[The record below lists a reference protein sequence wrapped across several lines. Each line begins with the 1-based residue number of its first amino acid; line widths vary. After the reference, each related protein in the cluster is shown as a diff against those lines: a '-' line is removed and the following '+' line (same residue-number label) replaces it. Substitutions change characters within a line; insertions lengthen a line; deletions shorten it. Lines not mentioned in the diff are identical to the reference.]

1 MSLSPRVA
9 LSVIVPCYDEEASL
23 PALYNRLTRV
33 CAETAGDDY
42 EIVLVN
48 DGSRDRTWPMIALLA
63 ESDRHVEGVNLS
75 RDYGHQIALTAGL
88 SICRGARVLV
98 IDADLQDPPELL
110 PEMLRLMDAGAD
122 VVYGQ
127 RIERQGESPFKRWSA
142 SLFYRLLGAL
152 AEIEMPMDAGDFRLI
167 SRRALDVLNSMPEQ
181 HRFVRGMVSWI
192 GFNQVALPYRR
203 EARANGTTKYPLS
216 RMLAFATDAI
226 TAFSVRP
233 LRISSGLAVLFA
245 LCGLVVMG
253 YAIYSWRAGV
263 AVAGWTSLMCV
274 VLIMGSAQLF
284 VLGIFGEYLG
294 RLAVESK
301 RRPLYVVKEIR
312 CMKADEPVAAQP
324 APLAALA
331 RLKA

>member
-1 MSLSPRVA
+1 MSHSSRVA
-9 LSVIVPCYDEEASL
+9 LSVVVPCYGEEASL
-23 PALYNRLTRV
+23 PALYNRVTRV

-48 DGSRDRTWPMIALLA
+48 DGSKDRTWPLIALLA
-63 ESDRHVEGVNLS
+63 ESDRHVVGVNLS
-75 RDYGHQIALTAGL
+75 RNHGHQIALTAGL
-88 SICRGARVLV
+88 AICRGGRILVL
-98 IDADLQDPPELL
+98 DADLQDPPELL

-122 VVYGQ
+122 VVYGR

-152 AEIEMPMDAGDFRLI
+152 AEIEMPADAGDFRLI

-181 HRFVRGMVSWI
+181 HRFVRGMVTWI
-192 GFNQVALPYRR
+192 GFTQVALPYRR
-203 EARANGTTKYPLS
+203 EPRAHGTSKYPLS
-216 RMLAFATDAI
+216 RMIAFATDAI

-233 LRISSGLAVLFA
+233 LRLSSGLAVLFA
-245 LCGLVVMG
+245 LMGLLVMG
-253 YAIYSWRAGV
+253 YAIYSWRTGV

-312 CMKADEPVAAQP
+312 SMTADEPLAAQL
-324 APLAALA
+324 APTAAVT

>member
-1 MSLSPRVA
+1 MSHSSRVA
-9 LSVIVPCYDEEASL
+9 LSVVVPCYGEEASL
-23 PALYNRLTRV
+23 PALYNRVTRV

-48 DGSRDRTWPMIALLA
+48 DGSKDRTWPLIALLA
-63 ESDRHVEGVNLS
+63 ESDRHVVGVNLS
-75 RDYGHQIALTAGL
+75 RNHGHQIALTAGL
-88 SICRGARVLV
+88 AICRGGRILVL
-98 IDADLQDPPELL
+98 DADLQDPPELL

-122 VVYGQ
+122 VVYGR

-152 AEIEMPMDAGDFRLI
+152 AEIEMPADAGDFRLI

-192 GFNQVALPYRR
+192 GFTQVALPYRR
-203 EARANGTTKYPLS
+203 EPRAHGTSKYPLS
-216 RMLAFATDAI
+216 RMIAFATDAI

-233 LRISSGLAVLFA
+233 LRLSSGLAVLFA
-245 LCGLVVMG
+245 LMGLLVMA
-253 YAIYSWRAGV
+253 YAIYSWRTGV

-312 CMKADEPVAAQP
+312 SMAADEPLAAQL
-324 APLAALA
+324 APTAAVT

>member
-1 MSLSPRVA
+1 MSLNSRVA
-9 LSVIVPCYDEEASL
+9 LSVVVPCYDEEASL

-42 EIVLVN
+42 EIVLVS

-63 ESDRHVEGVNLS
+63 ESDRHVVGVNLS
-75 RDYGHQIALTAGL
+75 RNHGHQIALTAGL

-152 AEIEMPMDAGDFRLI
+152 AEIEMPMDTGDFRLI
-167 SRRALDVLNSMPEQ
+167 SRRTVDVLNAMPEQ

-192 GFNQVALPYRR
+192 GFTQVALPYRR

-324 APLAALA
+324 SPIAAVT

>member
-1 MSLSPRVA
+1 MSHSSRVA
-9 LSVIVPCYDEEASL
+9 LSVVVPCYGEEASL
-23 PALYNRLTRV
+23 PALYNRVTRV

-48 DGSRDRTWPMIALLA
+48 DGSKDRTWPLIALLA
-63 ESDRHVEGVNLS
+63 ESDRHVVGVNLS
-75 RDYGHQIALTAGL
+75 RNHGHQIALTAGL
-88 SICRGARVLV
+88 AICRGGRILVL
-98 IDADLQDPPELL
+98 DADLQDPPELL

-122 VVYGQ
+122 VVYGR

-152 AEIEMPMDAGDFRLI
+152 AEIEMPPDAGDFRLI

-181 HRFVRGMVSWI
+181 HRFVRGMVTWI
-192 GFNQVALPYRR
+192 GFTQVALPYRR
-203 EARANGTTKYPLS
+203 EPRAHGTSKYPLS
-216 RMLAFATDAI
+216 RMIAFATDAI

-233 LRISSGLAVLFA
+233 LRLSSGLAVLFA
-245 LCGLVVMG
+245 LMGLLVMA
-253 YAIYSWRAGV
+253 YAIYSWRTGV

-312 CMKADEPVAAQP
+312 SMAAEE
-324 APLAALA
+324 PLAAQLA
-331 RLKA
+331 PTAAVTRLKA

>member
-1 MSLSPRVA
+1 MSLSSRVA
-9 LSVIVPCYDEEASL
+9 LSVVVPCYGEEASL
-23 PALYNRLTRV
+23 PALYNRVTRV

-48 DGSRDRTWPMIALLA
+48 DGSKDRTWPLIAVLA
-63 ESDRHVEGVNLS
+63 ESDRHVVGVNLS
-75 RDYGHQIALTAGL
+75 RNHGHQIALTAGL
-88 SICRGARVLV
+88 AICRGARILVL
-98 IDADLQDPPELL
+98 DADLQDPPELL

-122 VVYGQ
+122 VVYGR

-152 AEIEMPMDAGDFRLI
+152 AEIEMPADAGDFRLI

-181 HRFVRGMVSWI
+181 HRFVRGMVTWI
-192 GFNQVALPYRR
+192 GFTQVALPYRR
-203 EARANGTTKYPLS
+203 EARAHGTTKYPLS
-216 RMLAFATDAI
+216 RMIAFATDAI

-233 LRISSGLAVLFA
+233 LRLSSGLAVLFA
-245 LCGLVVMG
+245 LLGLVVMG
-253 YAIYSWRAGV
+253 YAIFSWRAGV

-294 RLAVESK
+294 RLAIESK

-312 CMKADEPVAAQP
+312 SMAAGEMLDAQQTP
-324 APLAALA
+324 TAAIA